1 MGRAKIERVEIVR
14 QGARSLAA
22 GARARRRRG
31 ATRFSVIGLAALIA
45 GGGAGQDAAAQ
56 IAAGVSGSSTT
67 TTMDDGEAWRTL
79 RAFGHCYSSRNLAGA
94 LALIATEPGSRAEAE
109 TYRRLFRGDSQC
121 LGGSTELAMPV
132 AMVRGA
138 IAEGLYR
145 NRAALPAN
153 LALAAPVAGVPIRR
167 FSEAARCYAATHRDQ
182 VRSLVETTA
191 PGSRQELA
199 AMNDMAS
206 DFFRCLPEVA
216 RSRRLNPTQVRY
228 LVAEALLRLPTSPS
242 ASAGRR

>member
-1 MGRAKIERVEIVR
+1 MPNDRGDRWK
-14 QGARSLAA
+14 
-22 GARARRRRG
+22 RRRG
-31 ATRFSVIGLAALIA
+31 PPRLLAMGIAAAIVGGSAFQGL
-45 GGGAGQDAAAQ
+45 AAQ
-56 IAAGVSGSSTT
+56 IASGISGSSTT
-67 TTMDDGEAWRTL
+67 STFDEGEAWRTL

-121 LGGSTELAMPV
+121 LGGNTELAMPV

-153 LALAAPVAGVPIRR
+153 LTLAAPVAGAPIRR

-191 PGSRQELA
+191 PGSRQELTA
-199 AMNDMAS
+199 LNDMAS
-206 DFFRCLPEVA
+206 DFIRCLPEAA
-216 RSRRLNPTQVRY
+216 RNRGLNPTQVRY
-228 LVAEALLRLPTSPS
+228 LVAEALLRLPASPS
-242 ASAGRR
+242 AAAGQR